1 MYVRDMCA
9 ENAYFLC
16 CVYLDLMQKLAA
28 LFLGGQRTDNAE
40 ASPKKD
46 PVIHPLN
53 LEGIAQRIKKIS
65 QNDESKE
72 NNTRHIHTC
81 PI

>member
-1 MYVRDMCA
+1 MYVRR
-9 ENAYFLC
+9 EFIC
-16 CVYLDLMQKLAA
+16 CVYLELMQKLAA
-28 LFLGGQRTDNAE
+28 LFLGGQRTDDAE

-65 QNDESKE
+65 QNDESKQ
-72 NNTRHIHTC
+72 IHTWHMYTC

>member
-1 MYVRDMCA
+1 MYVRR
-9 ENAYFLC
+9 EFIC
-16 CVYLDLMQKLAA
+16 CVYLELMQKLAA
-28 LFLGGQRTDNAE
+28 LFLGGQRTDDAE

-65 QNDESKE
+65 QNDESKQIHT
-72 NNTRHIHTC
+72 NHINTRHMNTC